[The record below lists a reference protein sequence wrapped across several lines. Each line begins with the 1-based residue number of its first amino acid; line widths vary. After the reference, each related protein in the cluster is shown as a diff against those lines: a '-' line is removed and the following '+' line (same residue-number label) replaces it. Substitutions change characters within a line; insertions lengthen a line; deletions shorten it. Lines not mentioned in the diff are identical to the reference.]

1 MVSTIAVAG
10 AAVLAWSVYTL
21 ISGFRRNIAKARKT
35 GIPYV
40 LSPVHP
46 YNMVWQAAASLL
58 IPQIQKLPK
67 TWWENWLFLVM
78 PNWEY
83 LTRTEQFER
92 LGSDT
97 FLLITPGAMTL
108 FSCSAEVIHQVTT
121 RRDAFAK
128 DTTQYGLL
136 SMFGQN
142 VLVTDGAV
150 WKMHRKTTSASFNE
164 KNAAHTFAEAIYQ
177 TRGLMAMYFGDN
189 ESASGS
195 TGTINTIE
203 EDTRSWALNIIGYVG
218 FGLRLFWPGQKLPE
232 DLDPR
237 IAKYG
242 SFEPPPGYT
251 MSFGQS
257 LAVVL
262 ERLIALLAIPWPLL
276 KILPFHFAKQAW
288 SAKENYLKYMDE
300 FLKAKVDDVKTGV
313 KESEGMDIMGQLV
326 RSSYASK
333 ATKDSAKLDDSEII
347 GNAFIMTVAGHETT
361 ANTLHFTLAEL
372 AINPAA
378 QRALQQDI
386 DSLFKGSDP
395 STWNYEQLVNPMLAS
410 YIGACVNET
419 LRLMPPVTQMPK
431 VVSRDSE
438 QVLRIGGTQHV
449 LPAGLMI
456 SLVVLSAQRNPRSWP
471 TKPSDR
477 TGAPTDLDEF
487 LPERWYRATKSQEN
501 QEQAS
506 EEDEGGDEGGYQGSN
521 TSAALYRP
529 VRGSY
534 IPFSDGP
541 RSCLGRR
548 IAMVEMIAALA
559 VIFQQ
564 YSVELVVDNWAS
576 DQEVERMTD
585 GERRRLYAKAQERAR
600 ATIGKATSIITLKLN
615 DGEHVPVRFVRRGCE
630 RFVGDLE
637 LS

>member
-1 MVSTIAVAG
+1 MVSTIVVAG

-21 ISGFRRNIAKARKT
+21 ISGFRRNIAIARKT

-40 LSPVHP
+40 LAPVHP

-83 LTRTEQFER
+83 LTRTEEFER

-97 FLLITPGAMTL
+97 FLLITPGAVTL
-108 FSCSAEVIHQVTT
+108 FSCDAEVIHQVTT

-136 SMFGQN
+136 AMFGQN

-177 TRGLMAMYFGDN
+177 TRGLMAMYFGD

-262 ERLIALLAIPWPLL
+262 ERLVALLAIPWPLL
-276 KILPFHFAKQAW
+276 KILPFHFAKEAW

-313 KESEGMDIMGQLV
+313 KEAEGMDIMGQLV

-333 ATKDSAKLDDSEII
+333 ATKDSAKLDDNEII

-438 QVLRIGGTQHV
+438 QVLRIKDTQHV

-471 TKPSDR
+471 TKPSER

-521 TSAALYRP
+521 TSASLYRP

-564 YSVELVVDNWAS
+564 YSVELAVDNWAN
-576 DQEVERMTD
+576 DQEVEKMTD
-585 GERRRLYAKAQERAR
+585 EERRRLYAKAQERAR

>member
-1 MVSTIAVAG
+1 
-10 AAVLAWSVYTL
+10 
-21 ISGFRRNIAKARKT
+21 
-35 GIPYV
+35 
-40 LSPVHP
+40 
-46 YNMVWQAAASLL
+46 
-58 IPQIQKLPK
+58 
-67 TWWENWLFLVM
+67 M

-83 LTRTEQFER
+83 LTRTEEFER

-97 FLLITPGAMTL
+97 FHLITPGAVTL
-108 FSCSAEVIHQVTT
+108 FSCDAEVIHQVTT

-136 SMFGQN
+136 AMFGQN

-257 LAVVL
+257 LAVLL
-262 ERLIALLAIPWPLL
+262 ERLVALLAIPWPLL
-276 KILPFHFAKQAW
+276 KILPFHFAKEAW

-313 KESEGMDIMGQLV
+313 KEAEGMDIMGQLV
-326 RSSYASK
+326 RSSYARK
-333 ATKDSAKLDDSEII
+333 ATKDCAKLDDSEII

-438 QVLRIGGTQHV
+438 QVLRIKDTQHV

-471 TKPSDR
+471 TKPSER
-477 TGAPTDLDEF
+477 TGAPTDLDDF

-521 TSAALYRP
+521 TSASLYRP

-564 YSVELVVDNWAS
+564 YSVELAVDNWAN
-576 DQEVERMTD
+576 DQEVEKMTD
-585 GERRRLYAKAQERAR
+585 EERRRLYAKAQERAR